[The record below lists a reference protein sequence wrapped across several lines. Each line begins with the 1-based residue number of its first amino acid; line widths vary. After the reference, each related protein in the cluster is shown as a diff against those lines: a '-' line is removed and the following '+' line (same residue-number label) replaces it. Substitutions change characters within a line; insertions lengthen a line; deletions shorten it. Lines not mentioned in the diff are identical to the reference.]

1 MPRHHNLGVA
11 ALAISM
17 AMGAA
22 IPAEPPTRQE
32 VLRREAM
39 IHHLKDTLAADQP
52 AAEKAEAITRLM
64 AAEANPNARR
74 MILDAAIQAK
84 GLDFDTLLTK
94 ILADDLDAGIR
105 SRAAAALGGLGSKK
119 TLAALVLAAAEDPT
133 TELRI
138 GDIGGRSSARR
149 DAMFAI
155 AALVGR
161 YPDLAESA
169 AAELR
174 SLKTPEE
181 STDSQSLADARV
193 QALYQITHND
203 TLLRPFCD
211 RLRSEDAATRVH
223 GVTALQ
229 YCGLKSAPTELTAA
243 LDDESAEVRSWA
255 ALVLGRI
262 ADPATIPLLLA
273 AAADPKRDA
282 GLRCN
287 AIHSLGSMRAAQ
299 ATDTIRK
306 LLMDE
311 NKAVQTQAAIALYRI
326 TGEKVA
332 QFPPGYNAE

>member
-1 MPRHHNLGVA
+1 
-11 ALAISM
+11 M

-22 IPAEPPTRQE
+22 IHAEPPMRQE

-39 IHHLKDTLAADQP
+39 IHHLQDTLVGDQP
-52 AAEKAEAITRLM
+52 AAEKAEAITQLM
-64 AAEANPNARR
+64 AAEANPSARR
-74 MILDAAIQAK
+74 MILDAAVQAK
-84 GLDFDTLLTK
+84 GLDFDALLTR

-105 SRAAAALGGLGSKK
+105 SRAATALGGLGSKK

-169 AAELR
+169 AAELG

-181 STDSQSLADARV
+181 ATDSQSLADARV
-193 QALYQITHND
+193 QALYRITHND
-203 TLLRPFCD
+203 ALLRPFYD
-211 RLRSEDAATRVH
+211 RLRSEDAATRVR

-229 YCGLKSAPTELTAA
+229 YCGLKSAPAELTAT
-243 LDDESAEVRSWA
+243 LDDESAEVRSWV

-262 ADPATIPLLLA
+262 ADPATVPLLLA

-287 AIHSLGSMRAAQ
+287 AIHSLGWMRAAQ

-306 LLMDE
+306 LLTDE
-311 NKAVQTQAAIALYRI
+311 NKAVQIQAAIALYRI

-332 QFPPGYNAE
+332 QFPQGYNAE